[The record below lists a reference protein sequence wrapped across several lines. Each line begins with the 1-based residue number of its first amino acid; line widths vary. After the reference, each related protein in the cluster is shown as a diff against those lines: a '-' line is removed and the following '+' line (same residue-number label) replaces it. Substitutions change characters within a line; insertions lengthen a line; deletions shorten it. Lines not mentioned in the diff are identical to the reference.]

1 MKSLFKQSKLLFWT
15 VEIVLTIIGVFFLMR
30 MPNVFAPVLGM
41 VSALFLPLLIA
52 GFFYYMFEPIVT
64 FLEKQRVPRLVGFFL
79 SMIVLVILVALV
91 VMNVVPQLVK
101 QFLELSQSLPSYV
114 EELSRWLTELSKR
127 EELKSFDLQGELAQ
141 ANITI
146 SNVLNVAIIGVT
158 NSLSKIVGVLMQFF
172 VLLFTVPFI
181 LFFMFKDGHKFL
193 DAASNFFPGSIRKEL
208 RETVKEMNQTLS
220 AYISSTI
227 LDALIIGIMSFIALT
242 SLKQP
247 YTLLLAVF
255 CGVTNIIPYVGPFIG
270 AVPVILVGFFV
281 SPWQALYGALAIL
294 VIQQLDGNLI
304 KPLLMGKSLSIHP
317 LTIILVLIAAGSIG
331 GIIGMLICIPVYAV
345 IKILVLNVRKIYLLR
360 KGSSPKYDDSD
371 DASDEGKETTGTPVQ

>member
-1 MKSLFKQSKLLFWT
+1 MRSLFKQSKLLFWT
-15 VEIVLTIIGVFFLMR
+15 VEIVLTIIGVFFLMQ
-30 MPNVFAPVLGM
+30 MPNIFAPVIGM

-52 GFFYYMFEPIVT
+52 GFFYYMFDPIVVL
-64 FLEKQRVPRLVGFFL
+64 LEKHKVPRLVGFFISL
-79 SMIVLVILVALV
+79 IVLVILVALV
-91 VMNVVPQLVK
+91 IMNVVPQLVN
-101 QFLELSQSLPSYV
+101 QFFELSESIPMYAEGINKWLV
-114 EELSRWLTELSKR
+114 DLSQR
-127 EELKSFDLQGELAQ
+127 EELRSFNLQEELAQ

-146 SNVLNVAIIGVT
+146 SNILNVAIVGVT
-158 NSLSKIVGVLMQFF
+158 NSLSTIVGALMKFF

-193 DAASNFFPGSIRKEL
+193 DAVSKFFPKSIRKEL
-208 RETVKEMNQTLS
+208 RDTVQEMNQTLS

-227 LDALIIGIMSFIALT
+227 LDALIIGIMSFIAL
-242 SLKQP
+242 SVLNYP
-247 YTLLLAVF
+247 YSLLLAVF

-270 AVPVILVGFFV
+270 AVPVILVGIFV
-281 SPWQALYGALAIL
+281 SPLQALYGAIAIL

-345 IKILVLNVRKIYLLR
+345 IKTLVLNIRKIYMLR
-360 KGSSPKYDDSD
+360 KESSIEIEK
-371 DASDEGKETTGTPVQ
+371 